1 MLRVEETQQAVEFS
15 AALIAKFDDVKS
27 RYPQGK
33 QKSALLPI
41 LHLTQ
46 AEFGWLSSAAM
57 DKVAEYLGILPIEV
71 YEVAT
76 FYTMYFLRPQGKYV
90 LEVCRTGPCC
100 LVGAEKIMDHI
111 EQRLGVKEGEVT
123 PDGLFSWR
131 GVECLAA
138 CGFGP
143 VLQIGPEYTFYE
155 NLTPESVD
163 KLIADLKS
171 GRDNQQSFQRVNP
184 VATVDNKASEQ
195 EYNNTILPPTD
206 PTQRSAE
213 EI

>member
-1 MLRVEETQQAVEFS
+1 MLRVEETQAPVEFS
-15 AALIAKFDDVKS
+15 PELLKKFDEIVS
-27 RYPQGK
+27 RYPEGK

-41 LHLTQ
+41 LHLVQ
-46 AEFGWLSSAAM
+46 AEFGWVSPAAM
-57 DKVAEYLGILPIEV
+57 DSVAEYLDIQSIEV

-76 FYTMYFLRPQGKYV
+76 FYSMYFLRPQGKYV

-111 EQRLGVKEGEVT
+111 EEKLGVKEGEVT

-138 CGFGP
+138 CGYGP

-155 NLTPESVD
+155 NLTNEGVD
-163 KLIADLKS
+163 KLVAELKAK
-171 GRDNQQSFQRVNP
+171 G
-184 VATVDNKASEQ
+184 
-195 EYNNTILPPTD
+195 NN
-206 PTQRSAE
+206 
-213 EI
+213 

>member
-1 MLRVEETQQAVEFS
+1 MLKVEDTSSPVEFS
-15 AALIAKFDDVKS
+15 PALLKQFDDIVS

-41 LHLTQ
+41 LHLVQ
-46 AEFGWLSSAAM
+46 AEHGWLSTPAM
-57 DKVAEYLGILPIEV
+57 DKVAAYLKLEDIEV

-76 FYTMYFLRPQGKYV
+76 FYSMYFMRPQGKYV

-111 EQRLGVKEGEVT
+111 EQKLGVAEGEVT
-123 PDGLFSWR
+123 ADGLFSWR

-138 CGFGP
+138 CGYGP

-155 NLTPESVD
+155 NLTSESVD
-163 KLIADLKS
+163 ALIDGLK
-171 GRDNQQSFQRVNP
+171 VK
-184 VATVDNKASEQ
+184 T
-195 EYNNTILPPTD
+195 NN
-206 PTQRSAE
+206 
-213 EI
+213 

>member
-1 MLRVEETQQAVEFS
+1 MLRVDEIQAPVEFS
-15 AALIAKFDDVKS
+15 PELLKKFDEIVS
-27 RYPQGK
+27 RYPEGK

-41 LHLTQ
+41 LHLVQ
-46 AEFGWLSSAAM
+46 AEFGWVSPPAM
-57 DKVAEYLGILPIEV
+57 DSVAEYLNLQAIEV

-76 FYTMYFLRPQGKYV
+76 FYSMYFLKPQGKYM

-111 EQRLGVKEGEVT
+111 EEKLGVKEGDVT

-138 CGFGP
+138 CGYGP

-155 NLTPESVD
+155 NLTNEGVD
-163 KLIADLKS
+163 KLIADLKAK
-171 GRDNQQSFQRVNP
+171 GKN
-184 VATVDNKASEQ
+184 
-195 EYNNTILPPTD
+195 
-206 PTQRSAE
+206 
-213 EI
+213 

>member
-1 MLRVEETQQAVEFS
+1 MLRVEDTEQAPVEFS
-15 AALIAKFDDVKS
+15 AALIAKFDDIKS
-27 RYPQGK
+27 RYPEGK

-41 LHLTQ
+41 LHETQ
-46 AEFGWLSSAAM
+46 AEFGWLSAPSM
-57 DKVAEYLGILPIEV
+57 DKVAAYLDILPIEV

-76 FYTMYFLRPQGKYV
+76 FYTMYFMRPQGKYV

-100 LVGAEKIMDHI
+100 LVGAEKIMDYI
-111 EQRLGVKEGEVT
+111 EQQLGVKEGEVT

-155 NLTPESVD
+155 NLTTQSVD
-163 KLIADLKS
+163 TLIADLK
-171 GRDNQQSFQRVNP
+171 
-184 VATVDNKASEQ
+184 AKA
-195 EYNNTILPPTD
+195 NN
-206 PTQRSAE
+206 
-213 EI
+213 

>member
-1 MLRVEETQQAVEFS
+1 MLSVHEPQTPVEFS
-15 AALIAKFDDVKS
+15 PELISKFDEIVS

-41 LHLTQ
+41 LHLVQ

-57 DKVAEYLGILPIEV
+57 DKVADYLHIQDIEV

-100 LVGAEKIMDHI
+100 LVGAEKIMDHL
-111 EQRLGVKEGEVT
+111 EQKLGVKEGEVT
-123 PDGLFSWR
+123 PDGKFSWR

-138 CGFGP
+138 CGYGP

-155 NLTPESVD
+155 NLTNDSVD
-163 KLIADLKS
+163 KLIEDLK
-171 GRDNQQSFQRVNP
+171 RR
-184 VATVDNKASEQ
+184 
-195 EYNNTILPPTD
+195 
-206 PTQRSAE
+206 
-213 EI
+213 

>member
-1 MLRVEETQQAVEFS
+1 MLRVEETQAPVEFS
-15 AALIAKFDDVKS
+15 PELLKKFDEIVS
-27 RYPQGK
+27 RYPAGK

-41 LHLTQ
+41 LHLVQ
-46 AEFGWLSSAAM
+46 AEFGWLSAAAM
-57 DKVAEYLGILPIEV
+57 DAVAEYLAIQSIEV

-76 FYTMYFLRPQGKYV
+76 FYSMYFLRPQGKYV

-100 LVGAEKIMDHI
+100 LVGAEKIMEHI
-111 EQRLGVKEGEVT
+111 EAKLGVKEGEVT

-155 NLTPESVD
+155 NLTNEGVD
-163 KLIADLKS
+163 KLIAELKTKTS
-171 GRDNQQSFQRVNP
+171 N
-184 VATVDNKASEQ
+184 
-195 EYNNTILPPTD
+195 
-206 PTQRSAE
+206 
-213 EI
+213 